1 MFIRI
6 ILLIAASA
14 AREGQGLTVVLMGH
28 DVERARSNLGHIF
41 ETYGAMNGTVSE
53 LVFVWDNEEAD
64 IPVRPRPNL
73 PVPIRLVLDPVPKR
87 SLNARWRY
95 CATAETEA
103 VVTVDDDLIID
114 ETAIACLRDAWV
126 TTGRVVGMDRRR
138 VIGREKVVY
147 GFDVKKREMYDIV
160 LTRSMIVSRTL
171 CKRYMEHTE
180 MVQYVDEKMNYEDIA
195 MNAVAVKEG
204 ARPPLFVEPGKH
216 RRLLNSIGGIS
227 QIGNQA
233 HQSRIRT
240 EGLRWVTNHLNVT
253 WMSTREIQTCR

>member
-1 MFIRI
+1 M
-6 ILLIAASA
+6 LLLWTYALLASPV
-14 AREGQGLTVVLMGH
+14 TVVMMGH
-28 DVERARSNLGHIF
+28 NVERARNNLGHIF

-53 LVFVWDNEEAD
+53 LVFVWDNQDAD
-64 IPVRPRPNL
+64 IPVRPRPDL
-73 PVPIRLVLDPVPKR
+73 PVKIRLVLDPVPKR

-95 CATAETEA
+95 CATAQTEA
-103 VVTVDDDLIID
+103 VVTVDDDLLID
-114 ETAIACLRDAWV
+114 ETAITCLRDAWR

-138 VIGREKVVY
+138 VIGRQNVVY
-147 GFDVKKREMYDIV
+147 GFSVRGGAMYDMV

-171 CKRYMEHTE
+171 CERYMERKE

-204 ARPPLFVEPGKH
+204 LGPPLFVEPGEH
-216 RRLLNSIGGIS
+216 RRALSSKGGIS
-227 QIGNQA
+227 LIGNQA

-253 WMSTREIQTCR
+253 WLPTRETQTCTA